1 MSSLN
6 VLYALIAAS
15 MVDEEGK
22 DFFTYCEEVS
32 DLALE
37 LKCSVASPKGSV
49 VRRLEELDEAVP
61 IKGVLCGIEPSE
73 GKDKRGIITLY
84 TGNED
89 SEDGTETFRT
99 EWVTNKRG
107 ANMVYRARALLGHDV
122 VVFKSN
128 QEMKNRKGS
137 VRICLHIIDHGV
149 NKDWAVSA
157 KDRKGRPMRMAPKN

>member
-1 MSSLN
+1 MGSLN
-6 VLYALIAAS
+6 VLYALVAAS
-15 MVDEEGK
+15 MVEKEGK
-22 DFFTYCEEVS
+22 DFFTYQEEVS

-49 VRRLEELDEAVP
+49 VRRLEELDTAIP

-107 ANMVYRARALLGHDV
+107 ANMVYRARALLGHNV
-122 VVFKSN
+122 VIFKTH
-128 QEMKNRKGS
+128 QEMKGRQRK
-137 VRICLHIIDHGV
+137 VRICVHIIDHGV
-149 NKDWAVSA
+149 NKDWEVSE
-157 KDRKGRPMRMAPKN
+157 KDRRGRPMRMTPKN

>member
-22 DFFTYCEEVS
+22 DFFTYQEEVS

-49 VRRLEELDEAVP
+49 VRRLEELDEAIP

-84 TGNED
+84 TGNKD

-107 ANMVYRARALLGHDV
+107 ANMVYRARALLGHNV
-122 VVFKSN
+122 VVFKSH
-128 QEMKNRKGS
+128 QEMKGRQGK

-149 NKDWAVSA
+149 NKDWQVSE